1 MIPRTFRFDK
11 YRFNPAKILEDV
23 SVLGAPR
30 QVEGGGHAELKP
42 PLPTRDRAREQ
53 PDRDRYQGKEGM
65 SVEVRPQSV
74 QRRTLWKPLDDPS
87 LLARPLKV
95 MVGVDESESS
105 FEALQA
111 AALMAQK
118 YHCRIIMIRV
128 QNPKSSESEP
138 AQDEAFF
145 SKVKRRIEPMLD
157 PNYLEHYPPK
167 EMTVHEMD
175 SALGLLKAATRE
187 TVSFLMVGSLPKTH
201 SEIMRRGS
209 VLTQLLQQAPCPV
222 MVWRRRPEGQ
232 GLKKVL
238 VPIDATPF
246 SYQAIQQAI
255 IICQEFG
262 GTIYPYY
269 VAKDQRDQ
277 EVQIRELNALM
288 DRMEWHGVPHQ
299 LLTQSGAIVESIVG
313 ACKRHQI
320 DFIVMGTH
328 AVGPDGGRSLASKTL
343 EVAHQVPCP
352 LLVVHPHPNY

>member
-23 SVLGAPR
+23 SVVGAPR

-42 PLPTRDRAREQ
+42 PLPNRDRAREH
-53 PDRDRYQGKEGM
+53 PDRDQYQSQEGM
-65 SVEVRPQSV
+65 SVEVRPQSI
-74 QRRTLWKPLDDPS
+74 QRRTLWKPLDDPG
-87 LLARPLKV
+87 LLARPLRV

-118 YHCRIIMIRV
+118 YHCRILMTRV
-128 QNPKSSESEP
+128 QNPKIPEP
-138 AQDEAFF
+138 NPEGEFF
-145 SKVKRRIEPMLD
+145 SKIKERIEPLLD
-157 PNYLEHYPPK
+157 AKYLEHYPPQAI
-167 EMTVHEMD
+167 TVHESD
-175 SALGLLKAATRE
+175 SALGLLKAATQE
-187 TVSFLMVGSLPKTH
+187 AVSFLMVGSLPKTQ

-262 GTIYPYY
+262 GTIYPFY
-269 VAKDQRDQ
+269 VAKDLSEQQ
-277 EVQIRELNALM
+277 VQTQELNALM
-288 DRMEWHGVPHQ
+288 ARMDWHGVPHQ
-299 LLTQSGAIVESIVG
+299 LLVQAGDIVESIVQV
-313 ACKRHQI
+313 CKNQSM

-343 EVAHQVPCP
+343 EVVHQVPCP
-352 LLVVHPHPNY
+352 LLVVHPHPHD